1 MSRLGIVLYH
11 GIESGPELK
20 EYARLAEN
28 NGFDSLWVTERYFH
42 EETFSL
48 LGFLAAAT
56 QRIKLGVGVVNPY
69 TRNPALLAMASATL
83 DRISGGRFLL
93 GLGRS
98 EKAVIQ
104 DKMGIPYGNSRA
116 VLVETVMHLRKL
128 LAGERVTA
136 SEGRYKLSNVRLATT
151 PVQAQLPIY
160 LSGIGAKGLRLVGEI
175 ADGVVLNAYVPP
187 AYVRY
192 AAKEIRDAARAAGRD
207 PQAIDITC
215 MLVVRLTDDPA
226 SMYPALKQRIARL
239 LEETHVGEILLD
251 KGGFDP
257 SILPALRETVKKD
270 GEKAAV
276 HFITDEMVDAFY
288 IVGPA
293 DRCKARIEEYRQ
305 AGVDEPMLLPRLE
318 DYRKVAETF
327 GK

>member
-1 MSRLGIVLYH
+1 MTRLGIVLYH
-11 GIESGPELK
+11 GLESGAELR
-20 EYARLAEN
+20 EYGRLAEE

-104 DKMGIPYGNSRA
+104 DKMSIPYGNSRA
-116 VLVETVMHLRKL
+116 VLTETVTHLRKL
-128 LAGERVTA
+128 FAGERVTV

-187 AYVRY
+187 SYVRY
-192 AAKEIRDAARAAGRD
+192 AVKEIRDATTAAGRA

-215 MLVVRLTDDPA
+215 MLVIRLTDDPA
-226 SMYPALKQRIARL
+226 RMYPTLKQRIVRL
-239 LEETHVGEILLD
+239 LEEAHVGEILLD

-276 HFITDEMVDAFY
+276 PFITDEMVDAFY
-288 IVGPA
+288 IVGSA

-305 AGVDEPMLLPRLE
+305 AGVDEPLLLPRLE
-318 DYRKVAETF
+318 DYRRVAEIF
-327 GK
+327 R